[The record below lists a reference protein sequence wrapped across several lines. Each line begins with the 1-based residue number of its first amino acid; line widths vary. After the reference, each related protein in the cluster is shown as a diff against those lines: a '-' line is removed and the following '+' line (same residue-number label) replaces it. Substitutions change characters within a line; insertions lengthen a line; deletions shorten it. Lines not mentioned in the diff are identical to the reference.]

1 MVYKLEISKDCSS
14 NERVRIKEFKIKS
27 QKGYAYEKTE
37 KPGRN
42 QVDRYPYVGFC
53 YSAIL
58 IFHDIFGKGR
68 TSSVDSRTQFCDKSN
83 S

>member
-27 QKGYAYEKTE
+27 QKGYAYKKTE

-42 QVDRYPYVGFC
+42 QVDRYPYDSV
-53 YSAIL
+53 IL
-58 IFHDIFGKGR
+58 LF
-68 TSSVDSRTQFCDKSN
+68 
-83 S
+83 